1 MGGYGQRKEK
11 GKCCNQRKKV
21 ENTSTFVL
29 VFVIYVTGLGNRTGI
44 TGIAGNNTIIQLG
57 GEYFPPL
64 LGYAQWHRRLPSAP
78 TSTTLYSCGF
88 MPFYE
93 GASALMMSHT
103 KGR

>member
-21 ENTSTFVL
+21 ENTSTFVF

-64 LGYAQWHRRLPSAP
+64 LGYTHNGTGACPQLPHQLRCRAVVLCH
-78 TSTTLYSCGF
+78 STRAHL
-88 MPFYE
+88 
-93 GASALMMSHT
+93 H
-103 KGR
+103 